1 MLHIALN
8 FRGQRLTSAFALA
21 NLALLAA
28 CASTP
33 PPTEQMA
40 VGKAAVERATGPAA
54 AEAPTELAA
63 ARDKLAGANAAYAKK
78 DYVLA
83 RQLAEQAEADATLA
97 EAQARSERSGKA
109 LNEVREGI
117 KQLRDEMARK

>member
-1 MLHIALN
+1 MLHIPLN
-8 FRGQRLTSAFALA
+8 YRGQRLASIFAVA

-28 CASTP
+28 CASPP

-54 AEAPTELAA
+54 AEAPAELAA
-63 ARDKLAGANAAYAKK
+63 ARDKLASANAAYAKK

-83 RQLAEQAEADATLA
+83 QAASKARLASAKAEA
-97 EAQARSERSGKA
+97 RRMP
-109 LNEVREGI
+109 R
-117 KQLRDEMARK
+117 

>member
-1 MLHIALN
+1 MLDITFN
-8 FRGQRLTSAFALA
+8 YRGMRLASAFALA

-40 VGKAAVERATGPAA
+40 VSKAAVERATGPAA

-63 ARDKLAGANAAYAKK
+63 ARDKLASANAAYAKK

-97 EAQARSERSGKA
+97 EAQARSERSDKA
-109 LNEVREGI
+109 LGEVREGI

>member
-1 MLHIALN
+1 MLNIPLN
-8 FRGQRLTSAFALA
+8 YRGQRLASAFAIA
-21 NLALLAA
+21 NLALLTA

-33 PPTEQMA
+33 PPNEQMA
-40 VGKAAVERATGPAA
+40 VGKAAVERANGPAA
-54 AEAPTELAA
+54 AEAPIELAA

-117 KQLRDEMARK
+117 QQLRDEMARK